1 MLIKI
6 NKMLR
11 HTIKKIQQALVAFT
25 SILLFSACN
34 GSVSNDQQAIV
45 NLDIE
50 TKVNQAV
57 ELVLYYPNTSIT
69 DIQWSQTSGP
79 ITTFLADTSKVIA
92 FTTLNPG
99 DYQFDVSFNVDGEPH
114 QLNHLLTV
122 LDEVNFIN
130 ARLGHAALELSNVSL
145 KAEISSE
152 ISADT
157 VSWEQLS
164 GPDVTFTEDDL
175 SNSLTRYFKAPNVDE
190 DTLLTFRVKGIANG
204 NDVSD
209 TVTIL
214 VEDAETINSNA
225 YFDQRLATTF
235 PYNNKSLYA
244 QNIVSCVY
252 SNQLTSS
259 CTLKKL
265 PLIADQS
272 LTPTIDDV
280 MSRVVVSHQWMGD
293 KFREFLVLNDDNNDF
308 KQLLRATTAIV
319 ISYDVRPSFYWAATG
334 AIYLDPNTLWLSPD
348 ERDTINEAPD
358 YRASFG
364 RELQFLMPWRYVKD
378 NSYANINISD
388 DLRVTRNATDGLFR
402 LASLLYHE
410 LAHANDFFPK
420 TEWFIHDKNLRIL
433 DAALNSNFESDDLA
447 IAFPLTGNEMYSLA
461 QVSFSGETATA
472 IQKSYLPIDIKDF
485 FNQKVA
491 NDYYNYS
498 SPREDYAMLFE
509 EFMMQSR
516 YGVLRDTAVTNLPRG
531 ENISIQDYIVTWGQ
545 RGRIGE
551 VNIKPRVEFVT
562 NRILP
567 EFDSSTAI
575 ANILSPIDMTAGN
588 DWLENLF
595 ISAIAPSN
603 KRTVSSIS
611 SKERVKGLYQEVSKQ
626 RMYYHKDLPAN

>member
-1 MLIKI
+1 
-6 NKMLR
+6 MLR